1 MLRYCAF
8 VRTWGL
14 AIRSAIIH
22 SNFKITGMVRE
33 TRQLIASQHPGR
45 RSGDVQLHELLGT
58 RYAVQH
64 EKMMPNLTQ
73 RRLKNQ
79 RKLRLCVRPKRKLN
93 TLHYWLIVQLRYG
106 SLERFNE
113 VQRSISEV
121 AQLMRLTY
129 RTVQYILQ
137 RF

>member
-14 AIRSAIIH
+14 AIRSAISKTNLKLH
-22 SNFKITGMVRE
+22 RMVRE

-45 RSGDVQLHELLGT
+45 RPGNVQLHELLGT

-73 RRLKNQ
+73 RRLKN
-79 RKLRLCVRPKRKLN
+79 
-93 TLHYWLIVQLRYG
+93 
-106 SLERFNE
+106 
-113 VQRSISEV
+113 
-121 AQLMRLTY
+121 
-129 RTVQYILQ
+129 
-137 RF
+137 